1 MSLPYAFPSGAG
13 YGSRLLT
20 FTSGNANGVSFI
32 CNEYDLTEPTAQT
45 TRTTELGAPNGFVIF
60 EERRTVRGQLQYAN
74 TATQTPDRSDTFTMG
89 RRTTNSNTVV
99 NVNYVVTEVG
109 MPERPRDFW
118 VLDIQ
123 AMEIK

>member
-20 FTSGNANGVSFI
+20 FNSGNANGVSFI

-74 TATQTPDRSDTFTMG
+74 TATPTPDRSDTFVMG